1 MNRTSSPEATHGPA
15 TGPVAPEIGVT
26 APDLLDF
33 ALALINSRRHISP
46 KRLGEPGPTPAQLE
60 AMFRAAAAA
69 PDHGELVPW
78 RFVIVPREKR
88 PLLAEVF
95 ADALLDRDAQATA
108 DQVAAARA
116 KAYRAPLLMLALARL
131 GPADPDIA
139 AAERLVSLGAAIQN
153 LLLAAHA
160 AGFGTGLTS
169 GQALKSPRLRK
180 LFGLAT
186 GEEPVCFVNVGTATK
201 GKPPRLRPDPKD
213 FVREL

>member
-1 MNRTSSPEATHGPA
+1 MSWNASPDAPDA
-15 TGPVAPEIGVT
+15 SPAPERATSAG
-26 APDLLDF
+26 DQDEELQQF
-33 ALALINSRRHISP
+33 ALALIASRQNVSP

-88 PLLAEVF
+88 SLLAEVF
-95 ADALLDRDAQATA
+95 AGALIDRDAAATA
-108 DQVAAARA
+108 EQVAAARA
-116 KAYRAPLLMLALARL
+116 KAYRAPLLMLAVARL

-139 AAERLVSLGAAIQN
+139 PAERLVSLGAAIQN

-160 AGFGTGLTS
+160 AGLGTGLTS
-169 GQALKSPRLRK
+169 GQALRSPRMHA
-180 LFGLAT
+180 LFGLAA
-186 GEEPVCFVNVGTATK
+186 GEEPVCFVNVGTVTK
-201 GKPPRLRPDPKD
+201 RKPARLRPDPKD